1 MNTSTTTPSTVIA
14 IGATTMLAGA
24 VRELLSRGA
33 TVFSVAR
40 TPERLSVPNHHASR
54 YIPVSA
60 DWKDPLGIS
69 EKLNAALQ
77 AAHTTTVDA
86 ALIWIHSAYR
96 PAVVKYIEP
105 MINPQGMLM
114 HVWGTAGIL
123 KSERLRARNLDTRH
137 VILGSVADMHSS
149 RWLNHEEISRA
160 VIHAWDYP
168 HCPTPPLAQVPVCLI
183 EESTPVKV
191 FQVGDR
197 Y

>member
-1 MNTSTTTPSTVIA
+1 
-14 IGATTMLAGA
+14 MLAGA

-33 TVFSVAR
+33 TVFSVSRA
-40 TPERLSVPNHHASR
+40 PERLSVPAQYASH
-54 YIPVSA
+54 YIPVPA
-60 DWKDPLGIS
+60 NWKDPLGIS
-69 EKLNAALQ
+69 EKLIAALQ

-96 PAVVKYIEP
+96 PAVVKHIEP
-105 MINPQGMLM
+105 IINPQGMLM

-123 KSERLRARNLDTRH
+123 KSERLRTRNIDTRH
-137 VILGSVADMHSS
+137 VILGSVADMYSS
-149 RWLNHEEISRA
+149 RWLNHEEISGA

-168 HCPTPPLAQVPVCLI
+168 HCATPPLAQVPVCLI